1 METNYKANLAR
12 KYEWE
17 LAVLVNQIEMCQQQI
32 GKLED
37 RRYLVSKVESEER
50 LQFEI
55 EMWEQL
61 KENLELEH
69 ISIAN
74 LLIDTEEPVHIS

>member
-1 METNYKANLAR
+1 MENNKTNLAR

-17 LAVLVNQIEMCQQQI
+17 LGVLVNQIEMCQQQI

-37 RRYLVSKVESEER
+37 RRYLVSRVEAEER

-55 EMWEQL
+55 ETWEQL

-74 LLIDTEEPVHIS
+74 LLIDTEEPVHIN